1 VGPAQTAYFLDFD
14 HTIFD
19 TDGFFHVDVR
29 NSFLRL
35 GIDATDWEH
44 SYAAV
49 WPTGYELEKHVEEVS
64 RRCGRRWPLEEMKR
78 ILQNSFSD
86 LRRYLF
92 PDVLPFLRRAKSNG
106 ARLHL
111 LSFGSREWQRYKILA
126 ADVSPYFHD
135 VFFTATEG
143 GKAQLVEQ
151 QGRSAARRVVVVD
164 NNPGE
169 LDLIKDLAPEVRT
182 YCMNR
187 VPDEMRCP
195 ADELSR
201 LKFLE
206 ARRYL
211 ERTPRHPHIPCRSLD
226 GML

>member
-1 VGPAQTAYFLDFD
+1 MAPAHTAYFLDFD
-14 HTIFD
+14 HTIFN
-19 TDGFFHVDVR
+19 TDEFFHVDVR

-49 WPTGYELEKHVEEVS
+49 WPAGYALEKHVEEVS
-64 RRCGRRWPLEEMKR
+64 RRSGRRWPLEEMKR
-78 ILQNSFSD
+78 VLQNSFSD

-92 PDVLPFLRRAKSNG
+92 PDVLPFLRKAQKRG
-106 ARLHL
+106 VRLYL
-111 LSFGSREWQRYKILA
+111 LSFGSQQWQRYKVLA
-126 ADVSPYFHD
+126 AEVSPYFND

-143 GKAQLVEQ
+143 GKAQLIEQ
-151 QGRSAARRVVVVD
+151 RARGVARTVVVVD
-164 NNPGE
+164 NNPTE

-187 VPDEMRCP
+187 VPDEMRSP

-201 LKFLE
+201 WKFLE

-211 ERTPRHPHIPCRSLD
+211 ERTPRHAHIPCRSLD
-226 GML
+226 GMP